1 MKTREAVN
9 YSYALYL
16 DQFRVPTSP
25 NEMPDGYWEAILK
38 EDRMEFAQKLSRPE
52 YGLLKQVG
60 ENVKGNPIYVLTEK
74 GDKVSAKYLRKSY
87 AEEVKHMDHDSQF
100 EIKEIAKWFGGAVIA
115 GVVENRA
122 DAIFVELVQTAL
134 EISKLIITSTYE
146 PETETVTVRS
156 SN

>member
-16 DQFRVPTSP
+16 DQFRIPTSP
-25 NEMPDGYWEAILK
+25 DDMPDGYWESILE
-38 EDRMEFAQKLSRPE
+38 EDRKEFAQKLSRSE

-60 ENVKGNPIYVLTEK
+60 ENAEGNPIYVITEK

-87 AEEVKHMDHDSQF
+87 VEEVKQMDPDSQS
-100 EIKEIAKWFGGAVIA
+100 EIKEIAKWFGNAVVT
-115 GVVENRA
+115 GVIGNRA
-122 DAIFVELVQTAL
+122 DAIFVELEQTAKVL
-134 EISKLIITSTYE
+134 SELVIKQII
-146 PETETVTVRS
+146 RL